1 MAALIDHN
9 QYNDLPSLAEADTAR
24 QVRVEPTSSDYHG

>member
-9 QYNDLPSLAEADTAR
+9 RYNDLSSLAEADTAL
-24 QVRVEPTSSDYHG
+24 QVRIEPSSSDYHG